1 MQGTNLNDILVFLA
15 VVDTGSFAAGGK
27 ATGVSRSAA
36 GKAIVRLERHLGTR
50 LLNRTTRTLSLTH
63 EGEVF
68 RVHGLSIAEAIAEA
82 EASVAGG
89 GRTPRGTLRLTIP
102 DAFGRMIVMPVL
114 AQFLKDWPEVQVE
127 VSLTD
132 RLVEIVDDGLD
143 LAIRIGVTQADSTLV
158 SRVVARYP
166 IVLCA
171 APDYLAIRGEPRAV
185 ADLAQHDCL
194 YFTSHGQRQAWKLRD
209 ALEGMVKAPGRSR
222 LRLDTGEA
230 IRGAALAGLGIAY
243 LPRFLVET
251 DLSAGTLKSILPDA
265 TADSVDIVALYPSKR
280 LLEPR
285 VRHFIDM
292 LVSRL
297 AA

>member
-1 MQGTNLNDILVFLA
+1 MQSTNLNDILVFLA
-15 VVDTGSFAAGGK
+15 VVEAGSFAAGGK
-27 ATGVSRSAA
+27 AVGVSRSAA

-63 EGEVF
+63 EGEIF
-68 RVHGLSIAEAIAEA
+68 RAHGLSIAEAIAEA
-82 EASVAGG
+82 EASVDGG

-102 DAFGRMIVMPVL
+102 DAFGRMVVMPVL
-114 AQFLKDWPEVQVE
+114 AQFLEDWPEVQVE

-171 APDYLAIRGEPRAV
+171 APDYLAIRGEPRAME
-185 ADLAQHDCL
+185 DLARHDCL
-194 YFTSHGQRQAWKLRD
+194 YFTSHGRRQAWKLRD
-209 ALEGMVKAPGRSR
+209 AQRGMVKAPGRSR

-230 IRGAALAGLGIAY
+230 LRGAALAGLGIAY
-243 LPRFLVET
+243 LPRFLVER
-251 DLSAGTLKSILPDA
+251 DLSVGTLKSILPDA

-285 VRHFIDM
+285 VRHFIDL

>member
-1 MQGTNLNDILVFLA
+1 MQGTKLDDILVFLA
-15 VVDTGSFAAGGK
+15 VVDAGSFAAGGK
-27 ATGVSRSAA
+27 AVGVSRSAA

-63 EGEVF
+63 EGEIF
-68 RVHGLSIAEAIAEA
+68 RAHGLSIAEAIAEA
-82 EASVAGG
+82 EASVDGG

-114 AQFLKDWPEVQVE
+114 AQFLEDWPEVQVE

-143 LAIRIGVTQADSTLV
+143 LAIRIGVTQTDSTLV

-171 APDYLAIRGEPRAV
+171 APDYLAARGEPRAV
-185 ADLAQHDCL
+185 EDLAQHDCL
-194 YFTSHGQRQAWKLRD
+194 YFTTHRQRQAWKLRD
-209 ALEGMVKAPGRSR
+209 PLQGLVKAPGRSR
-222 LRLDTGEA
+222 IRLDTGEA
-230 IRGAALAGLGIAY
+230 IRGAAVAGLGIAY

-265 TADSVDIVALYPSKR
+265 TADTVDIVALYPSKR

-285 VRHFIDM
+285 VRHFIDL
-292 LVSRL
+292 LVSQL

>member
-15 VVDTGSFAAGGK
+15 VVEAGSFAAGGK
-27 ATGVSRSAA
+27 SAGVSRSAA
-36 GKAIVRLERHLGTR
+36 GKAIARLERHLGTR

-63 EGEVF
+63 EGETF
-68 RVHGLSIAEAIAEA
+68 RAHGMAIVDAIQEA
-82 EASVAGG
+82 EASVGGG
-89 GRTPRGTLRLTIP
+89 GRTPRGILRLTMP
-102 DAFGRMIVMPVL
+102 DAFGRMIVMPIL
-114 AQFLKDWPEVQVE
+114 AQFLQDWPEVQAE

-143 LAIRIGVTQADSTLV
+143 LAIRIGVTQADSSLV
-158 SRVVARYP
+158 SRVVGRYP

-171 APDYLAIRGEPRAV
+171 APDYLATRGEPRAV
-185 ADLAQHDCL
+185 EHLAQHDCL
-194 YFTSHGQRQAWKLRD
+194 YFTSHGQRQAWTLLD
-209 ALEGMVKAPGRSR
+209 AEQGEVKAPGRSR

-243 LPRFLVET
+243 LPRFLVEN
-251 DLSAGTLKSILPDA
+251 DLAAGALKAILPDA
-265 TADSVDIVALYPSKR
+265 TPDSVSIVALYPSKR

-285 VRHFIDM
+285 VRHFLDL

-297 AA
+297 AR

>member
-15 VVDTGSFAAGGK
+15 VVEAGSFAAGGK
-27 ATGVSRSAA
+27 SAGVSRSAA
-36 GKAIVRLERHLGTR
+36 GKAIARLERHLGTR

-63 EGEVF
+63 EGETF
-68 RVHGLSIAEAIAEA
+68 RAHGMGIVDAIQEA

-114 AQFLKDWPEVQVE
+114 AQFLQDWPDVQVE

-132 RLVEIVDDGLD
+132 RLVEIVDEGWD
-143 LAIRIGVTQADSTLV
+143 LAIRIGVTQVDSSLV

-171 APDYLAIRGEPRAV
+171 APVYLATRGEPRAV
-185 ADLAQHDCL
+185 EHLAQHDCL
-194 YFTSHGQRQAWKLRD
+194 YFTIHGQRQAWKLLD
-209 ALEGMVKAPGRSR
+209 PQQGMVKATGRSR

-243 LPRFLVET
+243 LPRFIVES
-251 DLSAGTLKSILPDA
+251 DLAAGSLKAILPAA
-265 TADSVDIVALYPSKR
+265 TPDSVSIVALYPSKR

-285 VRHFIDM
+285 VRHFVDL
-292 LVSRL
+292 LVARL

>member
-1 MQGTNLNDILVFLA
+1 MQGTNFNDILVFLA
-15 VVDTGSFAAGGK
+15 VVEAGSFAAGGK
-27 ATGVSRSAA
+27 AVGVSRSAA

-50 LLNRTTRTLSLTH
+50 LLNRTTRSLSLTH
-63 EGEVF
+63 EGETF
-68 RVHGLSIAEAIAEA
+68 RAHALGVVEAIEEA

-89 GRTPRGTLRLTIP
+89 GRTPRGTMRLTVP
-102 DAFGRMIVMPVL
+102 DAFGRMIVMPIL
-114 AQFLKDWPEVQVE
+114 AEFLENWPDVQLE

-132 RLVEIVDDGLD
+132 RLVDIVDDGLD
-143 LAIRIGVTQADSTLV
+143 LAIRIGVTHADSSLV

-171 APDYLAIRGEPRAV
+171 APGYLATRGEPQEV
-185 ADLAQHDCL
+185 EDLARHDCL
-194 YFTSHGQRQAWKLRD
+194 YFTSHGHRQAWKLRD
-209 ALEGMVKAPGRSR
+209 AHQGMVKAQGRSR

-243 LPRFLVET
+243 LPRFLVEK
-251 DLSAGTLKSILPDA
+251 DLSAGALTSILPEA
-265 TADSVDIVALYPSKR
+265 TADSVDILALYPSKR

>member
-1 MQGTNLNDILVFLA
+1 MRGSNLNDIIVFLA
-15 VVDTGSFAAGGK
+15 VVEAGSFAAGGK
-27 ATGVSRSAA
+27 AAGVSRSAA

-63 EGEVF
+63 EGETF
-68 RVHGLSIAEAIAEA
+68 RAHGTNIVEAIEQA

-114 AQFLKDWPEVQVE
+114 ARFLEDWPEVQVE

-143 LAIRIGVTQADSTLV
+143 LAIRIGVTRADSSLV
-158 SRVVARYP
+158 SRVVGRYP

-171 APDYLAIRGEPRAV
+171 APDYLARRGEPHAV
-185 ADLAQHDCL
+185 EDLALHDCL
-194 YFTSHGQRQAWKLRD
+194 YFTSQGQRQAWQLRD
-209 ALEGMVKAPGRSR
+209 AQQGMVKAPGRSR

-243 LPRFLVET
+243 LPRFLVAN
-251 DLSAGTLKSILPDA
+251 DLSAGTLRSILPDA
-265 TADSVDIVALYPSKR
+265 TPDSVDIVALYPSKR

-292 LVSRL
+292 LVARL
-297 AA
+297 AV